1 MPAEAAEMAL
11 HDLQELT
18 TTIQR
23 LSGLLE
29 GAVLAQR
36 ASGEVRRLLG
46 VHCGSIAFTEH
57 PGLLVMRGTTGTRTD
72 ELRKLKIP
80 RGVGVG
86 GKALM
91 LGRPASVADY
101 ELETSASRDFVDLLV
116 HREGIRGITAVPIE
130 YANRTLG
137 VVYSGTRD
145 IGYVGDRGQLLMVE
159 IARSLAPLIAATREC
174 EKRVKEGLLEERQR
188 LEREFHDNLGQLLFG
203 IGASA
208 RRVKERAPATAE
220 NLVADL
226 EDIETHASR
235 AASCLRDALQALAP
249 SKPKEGL
256 AAVIGLDASRFTNQ
270 TGIPAH
276 FVMLGKPFDVSCAV
290 ERVLLALTHEGLH
303 NVEKHARASSVV
315 LSLSYGDSQVSFT
328 IQDDGEGLP
337 EDFELHPV
345 PKAGQGWGLPSLH
358 QRVEGLGGR
367 MDLFPNEDGGVTL
380 RATVPAPEDP
390 SDSRRAPR

>member
-1 MPAEAAEMAL
+1 
-11 HDLQELT
+11 
-18 TTIQR
+18 
-23 LSGLLE
+23 
-29 GAVLAQR
+29 
-36 ASGEVRRLLG
+36 
-46 VHCGSIAFTEH
+46 
-57 PGLLVMRGTTGTRTD
+57 
-72 ELRKLKIP
+72 
-80 RGVGVG
+80 
-86 GKALM
+86 
-91 LGRPASVADY
+91 RPASVADY

-315 LSLSYGDSQVSFT
+315 LSLSYGDSEVSFT